1 MQRPTTAGLL
11 LAVLLS
17 GAACNREIPM
27 TQTPASGSHA
37 ASTTSVPT
45 SRPPILGP
53 EASAIDFERIA
64 RLPEPGLTIPRG
76 IAYSPDG
83 AQITFLQ
90 SESRGEHLALF
101 AFDLAAGQAKVLV
114 RGKDLQ
120 PEDKPQSREEELRRE
135 RQRQRFQGITG
146 YQWAK
151 RAPVMLI
158 PYAGDLFLR
167 AADGAITRLTHAA
180 SPAID
185 PKLSDDGA
193 KVAFVRGGELALLDV
208 KTRQETQLTSGAP
221 EGVTRGLSDFLAQE
235 EMDEPSGFFW
245 SPSGDRIAYLEVDER
260 EVGTVPVLGH
270 RAKKPDFMD
279 QRYPLAG
286 KKNPGVRA
294 GVLDLASKR
303 TTWIEAPKGD
313 AYLGR
318 FAWTK
323 DGKALLFQS
332 LTRDQKQLR
341 VLRADPATGATR
353 VLWTESSPTWSV
365 FTEIELLSGAP
376 RAVTTVAAGG
386 HIHLDLRDTE
396 TGALITALTRG
407 DWDVDSIAGVDE
419 SRGLV
424 YFVGTKT
431 SALER
436 HLYAVPLAG
445 GEIRKITGDRGVHGL
460 LSHGAYR
467 LTMDHAHQGFVDL
480 HSASD
485 RLPRAEIRGADGSL
499 KGQLPIADEPELASL
514 HLRTP
519 KLVEVQS
526 AAGDTLHGALLEPR
540 HVEPGKRY
548 PVIVMVYGGPG
559 IQLVLD
565 QWAPRLLW
573 QHLADR
579 GFAVFQLDNRGSS
592 GRGPAFQAPIYKRCG
607 QIELEDQLKGL
618 DYLSSLPFIDG
629 KRAGIYG
636 HSYGGFMAA
645 TAMLGAPGRF
655 AVGVS
660 GSPVTDWSFYDSA
673 YTERYMSTPED
684 NPEGYAA
691 TDVARLASRLTG
703 KLFLIHALMDENV
716 HFDNSAHL
724 IDALVAAEKKFDLL
738 VFPGERHGY
747 RTPASRKYAMLRV
760 VDYFVENL

>member
-1 MQRPTTAGLL
+1 MRSPSLPASL
-11 LAVLLS
+11 LALLLS
-17 GAACNREIPM
+17 GTACHLEIPM
-27 TQTPASGSHA
+27 TQTPSAATPA
-37 ASTTSVPT
+37 ASSTAAN
-45 SRPPILGP
+45 RPPILGP
-53 EASAIDFERIA
+53 EASPIDFERIA
-64 RLPEPGLTIPRG
+64 RFPEPGLSIPRAV
-76 IAYSPDG
+76 AYSPDG
-83 AQITFLQ
+83 ALITFLQ
-90 SESRGEHLALF
+90 NESRGEHMALF
-101 AFDLAAGQAKVLV
+101 AFEVATGKARVLV
-114 RGKDLQ
+114 RGSDLQ

-135 RQRQRFQGITG
+135 RQRQRFQGVTG
-146 YQWAK
+146 YQWAR

-158 PYAGDLFLR
+158 PYAGDLFMR
-167 AADGAITRLTHAA
+167 TEAGTITRLTHAT

-193 KVAFVRGGELALLDV
+193 RVAFVREGELALLDV
-208 KTRQETQLTSGAP
+208 KTKQETALTSGAI

-260 EVGTVPVLGH
+260 DVGTVPVLGH
-270 RAKKPDFMD
+270 RNKRPDFME
-279 QRYPLAG
+279 QRYPLTG
-286 KKNPGVRA
+286 RKNPRVRA
-294 GVLDLASKR
+294 GVLDVATKT
-303 TTWIEAPKGD
+303 TTWIAAPKGD
-313 AYLGR
+313 HYLGR
-318 FAWTK
+318 FAWTP
-323 DGKALLFQS
+323 DGKGLLFQS
-332 LTRDQKQLR
+332 LTRDQKQLS
-341 VLRADPATGATR
+341 VMRADPATGATT
-353 VLWTESSPTWSV
+353 VLWTESAETWSV
-365 FTEIELLSGAP
+365 FTDVHLLGRSP
-376 RAVTTVAAGG
+376 RVVTTVSAGG
-386 HIHLDLRDTE
+386 HIHLDLRSSE
-396 TGALITALTRG
+396 TGALLAALTRG

-419 SRGLV
+419 DRGLV
-424 YFVGTKT
+424 YFVGTKS
-431 SALER
+431 SAVER

-445 GEIRKITGDRGVHGL
+445 GEITKVTTERGVHGL
-460 LSHGAYR
+460 LSYGAYR
-467 LTMDHAHQGFVDL
+467 LTMDHEGKGFVDL

-485 RLPRAEIRGADGSL
+485 RLPRAEIRGADGKVRGL
-499 KGQLPIADEPELASL
+499 LPIPDEPDLDKL

-540 HVEPGKRY
+540 TIEPGKRY

-559 IQLVLD
+559 VQQVLD
-565 QWAPRLLW
+565 HWSPRLLW

-607 QIELEDQLKGL
+607 QVELEDQLKGL
-618 DYLSSLPFIDG
+618 DHLATLPFIDA

-636 HSYGGFMAA
+636 HSYGGFMVA

-660 GSPVTDWSFYDSA
+660 GSPVTDWSFYDTA
-673 YTERYMSTPED
+673 YTERYMSTPQD

-691 TDVARLASRLTG
+691 TDVARNAGKLQG

-747 RTPASRKYAMLRV
+747 RTPAARKYAMVRV

>member
-1 MQRPTTAGLL
+1 MRCPPLATTL
-11 LAVLLS
+11 LALLVT
-17 GAACNREIPM
+17 GTACHLEIPM
-27 TQTPASGSHA
+27 TQTPAQGTHA
-37 ASTTSVPT
+37 ASPT
-45 SRPPILGP
+45 NRPPILGP
-53 EASAIDFERIA
+53 EASPIDFERIA
-64 RLPEPGLTIPRG
+64 RFPEPGLSIPRA

-83 AQITFLQ
+83 ALITFLQ
-90 SESRGEHLALF
+90 SESRGEHMALF
-101 AFDLAAGQAKVLV
+101 GFDVATGKARVLV
-114 RGKDLQ
+114 RGSDLQ

-135 RQRQRFQGITG
+135 RQRQRFQGVTG
-146 YQWAK
+146 YQWAR

-167 AADGAITRLTHAA
+167 AEGGTITRLTHAA

-185 PKLSDDGA
+185 PQLSDDGA
-193 KVAFVRGGELALLDV
+193 FVAFVREGELALLDT
-208 KTRQETQLTSGAP
+208 KTKQETALTSGAT

-260 EVGTVPVLGH
+260 KVGTVPVLGH
-270 RAKKPDFMD
+270 RNRRPDFME

-286 KKNPGVRA
+286 KRNPAVRA
-294 GVLDLASKR
+294 GVIQVATKA

-313 AYLGR
+313 RYLGR
-318 FAWTK
+318 FAWTP

-332 LTRDQKQLR
+332 LSRDQKQLT
-341 VLRADPATGATR
+341 VLRADPATGATTT
-353 VLWTESSPTWSV
+353 LWTESSATWSV
-365 FTEIELLSGAP
+365 FTDVHLLGRSP
-376 RAVTTVAAGG
+376 RVVTTVSADG
-386 HIHLDLRDTE
+386 HIHLDLRSTE
-396 TGALITALTRG
+396 TGALLAPLTRG

-419 SRGLV
+419 EQGLV

-436 HLYAVPLAG
+436 HLYAVPLTG
-445 GEIRKITGDRGVHGL
+445 GEITKITAERGVHGL

-467 LTMDHAHQGFVDL
+467 LTMDRAQRGFVDV

-485 RLPRAEIRGADGSL
+485 RLPRAEIRGADGKVRGL
-499 KGQLPIADEPELASL
+499 LPLPEEPDLAAL

-540 HVEPGKRY
+540 HVEPGRRY

-559 IQLVLD
+559 VQLVLD
-565 QWAPRLLW
+565 HWSPRLIW

-607 QIELEDQLKGL
+607 QVELEDQLAGL
-618 DYLSSLPFIDG
+618 DYLATLPFIDA

-660 GSPVTDWSFYDSA
+660 GSPVTDWSFYDTA

-684 NPEGYAA
+684 NAEGYAA
-691 TDVARLASRLTG
+691 TDVARHAAKLQG
-703 KLFLIHALMDENV
+703 KLFVIHALMDENV
-716 HFDNSAHL
+716 HFDNTAHL
-724 IDALVAAEKKFDLL
+724 IDALVTAEKKFDLL

-747 RTPASRKYAMLRV
+747 RTPAARKYAMLRV